1 LTLQTATSSPVVAR
15 GIRNR
20 NPGNLR
26 HNSAFAWQGEIEPD
40 AQGYCRFA
48 TDHDGIRAA
57 ALDIL
62 TKWRKDGLQTV
73 RAIVSRYAPPTENP
87 TVTYVANVAAALG
100 VKPDDALDLSTA
112 GSLSLFTKAV
122 IRQECGAVPYPI
134 DTITAAVAAA
144 LAASSSNA

>member
-1 LTLQTATSSPVVAR
+1 VQAATSPPVVAR

-26 HNSAFAWQGEIEPD
+26 HTSAFAWQGEIEPD

-48 TDHDGIRAA
+48 ADQDGIRAA

-62 TKWRKDGLQTV
+62 TKWSKDGLRTV
-73 RAIVSRYAPPTENP
+73 RAIVARYAPPTENP
-87 TVTYVANVAAALG
+87 TANYVANVAAALG

-112 GSLSLFTKAV
+112 GSLALFTKAV

-134 DTITAAVAAA
+134 DTIMTAVAAA